1 MTFLLQLAA
10 ADKIPP
16 PSEHSVDSLRNHF
29 PVEILSGLLL
39 GLPQPAAGVAAE
51 ALFPESLA
59 DTLICGQKK
68 MNEPLV
74 WFRTQR

>member
-16 PSEHSVDSLRNHF
+16 PSEHSADSLRKRF
-29 PVEILSGLLL
+29 PVEILSGLL

-59 DTLICGQKK
+59 VTLICGQKK
-68 MNEPLV
+68 NEQASCLV
-74 WFRTQR
+74 

>member
-1 MTFLLQLAA
+1 M
-10 ADKIPP
+10 
-16 PSEHSVDSLRNHF
+16 DSLRKHF
-29 PVEILSGLLL
+29 PVEILSGLL

-59 DTLICGQKK
+59 VTLICGQKK

-74 WFRTQR
+74 WFGTQR